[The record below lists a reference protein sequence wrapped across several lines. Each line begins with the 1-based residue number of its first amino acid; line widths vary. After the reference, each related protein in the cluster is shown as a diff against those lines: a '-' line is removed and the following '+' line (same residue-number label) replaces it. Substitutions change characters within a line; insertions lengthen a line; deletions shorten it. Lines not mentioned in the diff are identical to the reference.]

1 MLLLSIMNDR
11 SFSCPANSDLLMYS
25 GCVQSVVKGK
35 GIDKGIAEASRSY
48 SANKTNW
55 RFTCRQQQLRQQWQ
69 RAQ

>member
-25 GCVQSVVKGK
+25 GCGQSVIKNK
-35 GIDKGIAEASRSY
+35 GIDTGIVEASKRY
-48 SANKTNW
+48 TANKTNW
-55 RFTCRQQQLRQQWQ
+55 RFTCRQRQLRQQWQ